1 PLALIED
8 GDLISID
15 IPSRKLSVIGCDGKQ
30 MSPDRVNARLADR
43 KKNWKRPDLQHTNG
57 VLKRYARRAA
67 SAMKGA
73 YLED

>member
-1 PLALIED
+1 LIAD

-15 IPSRKLSVIGCDGKQ
+15 IPNRKLSVIGCDGKQ
-30 MSPDRVNARLADR
+30 MSPDQVNARLADR
-43 KKNWKRPDLQHTNG
+43 KKNWKLPDLKHTKG

>member
-1 PLALIED
+1 
-8 GDLISID
+8 
-15 IPSRKLSVIGCDGKQ
+15 
-30 MSPDRVNARLADR
+30 MSPDQVKDHLADR
-43 KKNWKRPDLQHTNG
+43 KKEWKLPDLQHTNG

>member
-1 PLALIED
+1 
-8 GDLISID
+8 LISID
-15 IPSRKLSVIGCDGKQ
+15 IPNRKLSVIGCDGKP
-30 MSPDRVNARLADR
+30 MSPDRVTVHLADR
-43 KKNWKRPDLQHTNG
+43 KENWKRPDLQHTKG